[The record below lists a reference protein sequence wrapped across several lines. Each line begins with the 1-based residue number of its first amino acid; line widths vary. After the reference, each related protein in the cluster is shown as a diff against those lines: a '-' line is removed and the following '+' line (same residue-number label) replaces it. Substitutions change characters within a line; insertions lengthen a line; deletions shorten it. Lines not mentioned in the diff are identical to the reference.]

1 MRCER
6 GSVGVVLP
14 ACCFTDPIIEVEVRA
29 VTRRCIGMDVHR
41 EFAQVAIWQDGLVR
55 QAGQIAATP
64 EALRLFADSLAPTD
78 EVALEATGNTHAI
91 VRLLEGR
98 VARVVVS
105 NPQKTRAIAEAKVK
119 TDKVDAAILAQLLAA
134 DYLPGVWVADE
145 DTQARRRQVAR
156 RAHLVRQRTR
166 LKNQVQAIL
175 HRNLIPRCPAADLFG
190 LKGRRWLAEQELPAD
205 ERRAAEA
212 LLRQLDFH
220 AQELGLIDAE
230 LARVALGCEDTRR
243 LMTIPGVDVTVAM
256 SITAAVGDF
265 SRFASPNKLVRYVGL
280 NPRVKQ
286 SGGQPASHGRI
297 TKQGRAHARGM
308 LVEAAWVAVKT
319 PGPLRA
325 FFERVRA
332 RRGMQIA
339 VVATARKLA
348 VLCWHMIARGE
359 DYAFARPS
367 LTAKKLR
374 ALELKA
380 GMPSRRGQ
388 KGTAAAYSLKDVRA
402 REKALAEQAERA
414 YAQMVAGWQAKAP
427 ATKSVGV
434 AAANGARLSR
444 PSAGQAARQD
454 TAPDPALR
462 SGVDH
467 AHPAG

>member
-1 MRCER
+1 M
-6 GSVGVVLP
+6 
-14 ACCFTDPIIEVEVRA
+14 
-29 VTRRCIGMDVHR
+29 TRRCIGLDVHR
-41 EFAQVAIWQDGLVR
+41 EFAQVAIWEDGLVR
-55 QAGQIAATP
+55 QAGRIATTP
-64 EALRLFADSLAPTD
+64 EMLRVFADSLAPSD

-98 VARVVVS
+98 VARVLVS

-119 TDKVDAAILAQLLAA
+119 TDKVDAEILAQLLAA
-134 DYLPGVWVADE
+134 DYLPAVWVADE

-166 LKNQVQAIL
+166 LKNQVQSIL
-175 HRNLIPRCPAADLFG
+175 HRNLVPRCPAADLFG
-190 LKGRRWLAEQELPAD
+190 IKGRRWLAEQELPAD
-205 ERRAAEA
+205 ERQAVAA

-220 AQELGLIDAE
+220 SQELGLIDSE
-230 LARVALGCEDTRR
+230 LARIALDCEDTRR

-265 SRFASPNKLVRYVGL
+265 SRFGSPPKLVSYLGL
-280 NPRVKQ
+280 NPRVRQ

-319 PGPLRA
+319 AGPLRA

-348 VLCWHMIARGE
+348 VLCWHMITRGE

-388 KGTAAAYSLKDVRA
+388 KGVAAAYSLKNVRA
-402 REKALAEQAERA
+402 RETALAEQAERA
-414 YAQMVAGWQAKAP
+414 YTQMIADCQANTRAG
-427 ATKSVGV
+427 KSVGV

-444 PSAGQAARQD
+444 PSDGASAARQD

-467 AHPAG
+467 AHPAA